1 MASFAFF
8 RYPTFFVFTQEN
20 KHINKKH
27 RTGKRI
33 EAGFD
38 IVSGFNRLFVLI
50 MGTKIV
56 AHKNHIN
63 DGFVGSI

>member
-1 MASFAFF
+1 
-8 RYPTFFVFTQEN
+8 VFTQEN
-20 KHINKKH
+20 KLIKKKH

-33 EAGFD
+33 EAGFN

-50 MGTKIV
+50 IETKIV

-63 DGFVGSI
+63 DGFVS